1 MQLTKDFQEI
11 LVDIFT
17 KHDEKNLKT
26 VPDII
31 KRFRQN
37 KQQVIM
43 HLCDRYNI
51 DINNLDGIDMTA
63 GPVNP
68 TATAPATDVA
78 GGGEAALVGEG
89 EEEEEEEEEE
99 EAPKKKSKILMIIII
114 VVVLAGVS
122 VGGYFAYSMFLGGDG
137 DHTEEAASDEGAAEE
152 AGSEDGTEEQS
163 EPESEPE
170 PEVPD
175 SLESDSTETDSTATD
190 DEVMEDEAEGNG
202 GE

>member
-51 DINNLDGIDMTA
+51 DVNNLDGIDMTA
-63 GPVNP
+63 GPENP
-68 TATAPATDVA
+68 VAAAPAAETE
-78 GGGEAALVGEG
+78 GGVEAALTAEG
-89 EEEEEEEEEE
+89 EEEEEE

-122 VGGYFAYSMFLGGDG
+122 VGGYFAYSMFLGDGG

-152 AGSEDGTEEQS
+152 AVSEDGTEEQS

-175 SLESDSTETDSTATD
+175 SLESDSTETDSIAVD
-190 DEVMEDEAEGNG
+190 GELIEDKAEGNG

>member
-1 MQLTKDFQEI
+1 
-11 LVDIFT
+11 
-17 KHDEKNLKT
+17 DEKNLKT

-51 DINNLDGIDMTA
+51 DVNNLDGIDMTA
-63 GPVNP
+63 GPANP
-68 TATAPATDVA
+68 AATAPATDIA
-78 GGGEAALVGEG
+78 GVGEAALTGEG
-89 EEEEEEEEEE
+89 EEEEEEEE

-114 VVVLAGVS
+114 VVVTAGLG
-122 VGGYFAYSMFLGGDG
+122 VGGYFAYSMFLGDGG

-152 AGSEDGTEEQS
+152 AVSEDGTEEQS

-175 SLESDSTETDSTATD
+175 SLESDSTETDSIAVD
-190 DEVMEDEAEGNG
+190 GELIEDKAEGNG